1 MKDFILAVENV
12 PNRAHCRSSFN
23 SIDNRCGCYSVFYH
37 QIEAGIFKKI
47 TEGNI

>member
-12 PNRAHCRSSFN
+12 PKPIN
-23 SIDNRCGCYSVFYH
+23 SIDNRRGCDSVFYH